1 MKMKKSFFVLFVS
14 LLFIVAC
21 DKTTNDPSST
31 AKSITIKDLPG
42 DPTTGFDQTTGM
54 PIGDS
59 KKFTFFRFSDSTII
73 SNADSATA
81 KWDIGFRSSTI
92 ILNSGI
98 SGPATAA
105 GFIQNGLYSEIKEIS
120 NDSIFKTDVSATNLA
135 IGKNW
140 STYNAQTLILSPT
153 PGKTLI
159 IKCSDGK
166 YVKMEIL
173 SYYKGAPASPNAMVN
188 AARYYTFRYTY
199 QADGSKKFE

>member
-1 MKMKKSFFVLFVS
+1 MKKSFFVLFVS

-105 GFIQNGLYSEIKEIS
+105 GSYRSRAGSRVGS
-120 NDSIFKTDVSATNLA
+120 VSA
-135 IGKNW
+135 G
-140 STYNAQTLILSPT
+140 
-153 PGKTLI
+153 
-159 IKCSDGK
+159 CC
-166 YVKMEIL
+166 
-173 SYYKGAPASPNAMVN
+173 
-188 AARYYTFRYTY
+188 
-199 QADGSKKFE
+199 